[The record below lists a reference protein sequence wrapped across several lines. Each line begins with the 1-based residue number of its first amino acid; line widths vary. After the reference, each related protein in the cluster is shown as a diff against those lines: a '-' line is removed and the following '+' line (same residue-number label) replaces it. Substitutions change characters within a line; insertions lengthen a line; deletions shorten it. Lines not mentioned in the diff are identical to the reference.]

1 MHKLSAQLKNKIR
14 RKSKMTVTA
23 ILIATIVVM
32 SAAKAYLLWRW
43 SFSDNNKQE
52 KKTMKE
58 D

>member
-1 MHKLSAQLKNKIR
+1 
-14 RKSKMTVTA
+14 MTVTA
-23 ILIATIVVM
+23 ILIATIVAL
-32 SAAKAYLLWRW
+32 SAARAYLLWRW